1 MRPPL
6 KEKSDIEHAIFRRAL
21 ASLAAFHGG
30 CVTVPLAPPEGRM
43 TYEVKN
49 GSVTLKLKK

>member
-6 KEKSDIEHAIFRRAL
+6 KEKADIEHAIFKRAL
-21 ASLAAFHGG
+21 AALAAFHGG
-30 CVTVPLAPPEGRM
+30 HITVPLAPPEGRM

-49 GSVTLKLKK
+49 GAVTFKLK